1 MSTNKKDRSY
11 EIIMEEFAMR
21 TPINCRMYLV
31 EARNAKNLSMRKV
44 ASKIGVT
51 HQHYSRIESGISK
64 GRISF
69 RVMGLI
75 AETLD
80 IPLQECFER
89 EMEYLAK
96 VEGRDKY
103 ELSDY

>member
-1 MSTNKKDRSY
+1 
-11 EIIMEEFAMR
+11 MR
-21 TPINCRMYLV
+21 KPINIRMYLV
-31 EARNAKNLSMRKV
+31 DARHAKNLSMRKV
-44 ASKIGVT
+44 ASEIGVT

-69 RVMGLI
+69 KVMGLI

-80 IPLQECFER
+80 IPLQECFNR

-96 VEGRDKY
+96 VEGRDKD